1 MPTFRF
7 RADAAL
13 AFRRRQLDDAQREL
27 AQKERDRLDANQRVE
42 RAAAAVIEAKT
53 AAIPAA
59 GAPTTAQAFEW
70 QRFWITRLQREQGRD
85 MAALKVREA
94 AVNTARTACTAAR
107 QKCRALERL
116 REKAWTRH
124 AAAEAVEE
132 RKVIDD
138 IAVRQVDARRRERDH
153 GDDRRVRLSPDPR

>member
-13 AFRRRQLDDAQREL
+13 TFRRRQLEEAQREL
-27 AQKERDRLDANQRVE
+27 ARKERDRLEASGRAE
-42 RAAAAVIEAKT
+42 RAAAAVSEAKT
-53 AAIPAA
+53 AAIPPA
-59 GAPTTAQAFEW
+59 GAPIGAHAFEW

-85 MAALKVREA
+85 NAALAAREA
-94 AVNTARTACTAAR
+94 AVTTARTACTAAR

-116 REKAWTRH
+116 REKAWARH
-124 AAAEAVEE
+124 LAADAAEE

-138 IAVRQVDARRRERDH
+138 IAVRRMDARRRQRDH
-153 GDDRRVRLSPDPR
+153 DNEGATA

>member
-13 AFRRRQLDDAQREL
+13 VFRRRQLDDAQREL
-27 AQKERDRLDANQRVE
+27 ARKERDRLEASSKAE
-42 RAAAAVIEAKT
+42 RAAAAVSEAKA
-53 AAIPAA
+53 AAIPPA
-59 GAPTTAQAFEW
+59 GTPTSAHAFEW
-70 QRFWITRLQREQGRD
+70 QRFWIARLQREQGRD
-85 MAALKVREA
+85 NAALAAREA
-94 AVNTARTACTAAR
+94 AVTTARAACTAAR

-124 AAAEAVEE
+124 LAAEAADE

-138 IAVRQVDARRRERDH
+138 LAGRRMETRRREQDH
-153 GDDRRVRLSPDPR
+153 ANEGATQ